1 MSKVYDND
9 DFKRMTL
16 PEIITKHQQ
25 LHTGNPQGWAIICVG
40 TKRCSYL
47 SFFDDEFIYDEN
59 KIRIF
64 KDKNEATSIMI
75 RSPQCKNLWKYIRI
89 IPVRGDIKYIK
100 GGMLPTVD
108 GY

>member
-25 LHTGNPQGWAIICVG
+25 LHADNPQGWAIICVG

-47 SFFDDEFIYDEN
+47 AFAKDDFIYDET
-59 KIRIF
+59 KIHISGT
-64 KDKNEATSIMI
+64 KQEAADLMT
-75 RSPQCKNLWKYIRI
+75 RSTACRNLWKHIRI
-89 IPVRGDIKYIK
+89 IPVRGDIVDVK